1 MRWWSK
7 AGGREMAKKVVD
19 RREWTKEDF
28 RILKTLARQGVR
40 AALIA
45 SKLKRTEG
53 ATRQQAFKHGV
64 SLRGVRKTRGTR

>member
-1 MRWWSK
+1 
-7 AGGREMAKKVVD
+7 MAKKTTEL
-19 RREWTKEDF
+19 RPWTKEDF
-28 RILKTLARQGVR
+28 RILKTLAREGVK

-64 SLRGVRKTRGTR
+64 KLGRVK